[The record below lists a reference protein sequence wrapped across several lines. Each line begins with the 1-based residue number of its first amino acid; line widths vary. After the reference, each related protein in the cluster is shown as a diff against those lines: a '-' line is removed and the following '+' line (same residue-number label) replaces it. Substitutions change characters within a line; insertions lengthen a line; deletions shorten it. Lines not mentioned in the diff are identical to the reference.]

1 MAHVLKHPK
10 TGRTVSVTEKHA
22 EFYTGNGWVAVK
34 PKPTEA
40 ELAAKA
46 AEKEAVEKEA
56 ADLATKQAAEAAEKE
71 ADSKKESADGSGND
85 VGKPAP
91 RKAAKAS

>member
-10 TGRTVSVTEKHA
+10 TGRTVSVAEKHA